1 MQKIVIIVY
10 ASIMLQLQCASVFP
24 QVVYREI
31 TYEPGGIEIKEEVV
45 DFTQTVKDSLYQL
58 RYCHSSEDNQQ
69 TCYQYSL
76 VDTQASEEQVY
87 INTSGNNERLWFADF
102 KEYTFNGE
110 SYKVYKYFMDIVTTD
125 GRSEHF
131 WCPQFG
137 IIIIKSS
144 TWKNFKQLV
153 NLQGNNQQSTIQAL
167 CEVIYND
174 RSFYSGRNE
183 VALDS
188 DSISSDVIDHIS
200 NSLDGDP

>member
-1 MQKIVIIVY
+1 MKKLAMIACAV
-10 ASIMLQLQCASVFP
+10 LQLSCGSAFLDQT
-24 QVVYREI
+24 VYREI
-31 TYEPGGIEIKEEVV
+31 TYEPDGIEIKEEVV
-45 DFTQTVKDSLYQL
+45 DFTQTVKDSSYQL
-58 RYCHSSEDNQQ
+58 RYCYSSDNQQ

-76 VDTQASEEQVY
+76 VDTQASKEQVY
-87 INTSGNNERLWFADF
+87 VNTSGNNERLWFADF
-102 KEYTFNGE
+102 KEYTLNGE
-110 SYKVYKYFMDIVTTD
+110 EYKVYKYFMDIVTTD

-144 TWKNFKQLV
+144 TWKNFEQLV

-174 RSFYSGRNE
+174 QPFYSGRNE
-183 VALDS
+183 VELDS
-188 DSISSDVIDHIS
+188 DSISSDVIDQIS